1 MKMCRSPH
9 FGATQLACQA
19 CAAVVPS
26 VARNPGNKCELARF
40 SARYFTPGIVRHP
53 EPQAKDLWLASARL
67 LLAAALALIALAGMR
82 GRAHAADPVTIRI
95 FHADSLKSYIGDLSN
110 AFQAAHPSVQI
121 KPEGSGSLD
130 AIRKV
135 TDLRLPCDI
144 LITADWRL
152 LAQLHSDVEP
162 WVVIFAGNSIGLL
175 YTPQSKSAAE
185 INARNWYDVITR
197 DGVRYGHSDPARD
210 PAGYWTLIMWRLAER
225 YYKQPGLAAKLGA
238 GCPPANIR
246 PHSIYLVAL
255 LESSELDYYF
265 GYASDARL
273 GKLNFLAL
281 PPEINLGDLAMS
293 DQYASASAE
302 VGSSGNRRVIKGAPI
317 AFGVTLVSGASH
329 RMEALEFIA
338 LMTGPEGRKIA
349 AQNGLVSYPTA
360 FAYDPGNKMPRELQ
374 GLTRPLPK

>member
-1 MKMCRSPH
+1 MQIAPFWRDTAS
-9 FGATQLACQA
+9 T
-19 CAAVVPS
+19 PS
-26 VARNPGNKCELARF
+26 VRNYCSEREESRKQTRDSPLFRKTLTSGF
-40 SARYFTPGIVRHP
+40 VRHP
-53 EPQAKDLWLASARL
+53 EPQAKDLRLARARL
-67 LLAAALALIALAGMR
+67 VLVAALTLIVFAGMR
-82 GRAHAADPVTIRI
+82 GRGDAADPATIRV
-95 FHADSLKSYIGDLSN
+95 FHADSLKSYIGDVSK
-110 AFQAAHPSVQI
+110 AFQAAHPGVQV

-135 TDLRLPCDI
+135 TDLHLPCDI

-185 INARNWYDVITR
+185 INARNWYDVVAR

-225 YYKQPGLAAKLGA
+225 YYKQPGLAARLEA
-238 GCPPANIR
+238 GCPSANIR

-273 GKLNFLAL
+273 GKLSFLAL

-293 DQYASASAE
+293 GEYASASVE
-302 VGSSGNRRVIKGAPI
+302 VRSSGNRHVIKGAPI
-317 AFGVTLVSGASH
+317 AFGVTLVSGTSH
-329 RMEALEFIA
+329 RKEALEFIA
-338 LMTGPEGRKIA
+338 LMAGPQGRKIA
-349 AQNGLVSYPTA
+349 AQNGLVSYPNA
-360 FAYDPGNKMPRELQ
+360 FAYDPHDKLPQELQ
-374 GLTRPLPK
+374 ELARPLAQ

>member
-1 MKMCRSPH
+1 MKMRRLSH
-9 FGATQLACQA
+9 LDATPTSRQA
-19 CAAVVPS
+19 CAVVIPS
-26 VARNPGNKCELARF
+26 AARNPGSQREVARF
-40 SARYFTPGIVRHP
+40 SARYWTPGNVRQP
-53 EPQAKDLWLASARL
+53 EPRAKDLARASARL
-67 LLAAALALIALAGMR
+67 LLVAALTLILFAGMR
-82 GRAHAADPVTIRI
+82 GRAHGADPVAIRV

-110 AFQAAHPSVQI
+110 AFQAAHPGMQI

-135 TDLRLPCDI
+135 TDLHLPCDI

-152 LAQLHSDVEP
+152 LAQLHSDVEA

-175 YTPQSKSAAE
+175 YTPQSKNAGE
-185 INARNWYDVITR
+185 INVRNWYDVVTR

-225 YYKQPGLAAKLGA
+225 YYKQPGLAAELEA

-273 GKLNFLAL
+273 GNLEFLAL
-281 PPEINLGDLAMS
+281 PREINLSDLAMG
-293 DQYASASAE
+293 DQYASASVE
-302 VGSSGNRRVIKGAPI
+302 VGSSGNRHLIKGAPI

-329 RMEALEFIA
+329 RREAIEFIA
-338 LMTGPEGRKIA
+338 LMTGPEGRRIA
-349 AQNGLVSYPTA
+349 AQNGLVTYRTA
-360 FAYDPGNKMPRELQ
+360 FSYDPGNKMPRELQ
-374 GLTRPLPK
+374 GLTRPLPQ

>member
-1 MKMCRSPH
+1 MSK
-9 FGATQLACQA
+9 
-19 CAAVVPS
+19 
-26 VARNPGNKCELARF
+26 
-40 SARYFTPGIVRHP
+40 
-53 EPQAKDLWLASARL
+53 
-67 LLAAALALIALAGMR
+67 
-82 GRAHAADPVTIRI
+82 
-95 FHADSLKSYIGDLSN
+95 
-110 AFQAAHPSVQI
+110 AFQAAYPGVEI

-135 TDLRLPCDI
+135 TDLHLPCDI

-175 YTPQSKSAAE
+175 YTTESKSAAE
-185 INARNWYDVITR
+185 INSRNWYDVITR

-225 YYKQPGLAAKLGA
+225 YYKQPGLAAKLEA

-273 GKLNFLAL
+273 GKLKFLAL
-281 PPEINLGDLAMS
+281 PREINLGDLAMS
-293 DQYASASAE
+293 GEYGSASVE
-302 VGSSGNRRVIKGAPI
+302 VGSGSNRRVIKGAPI

-329 RMEALEFIA
+329 RKEALEFIA
-338 LMTGPEGRKIA
+338 LMARPEGRKIA
-349 AQNGLVSYPTA
+349 AQNGLVSYTNA
-360 FAYDPGNKMPRELQ
+360 FAYDPRNTMPHELR
-374 GLTRPLPK
+374 GLTRPLPQ

>member
-1 MKMCRSPH
+1 MKMRRLSH
-9 FGATQLACQA
+9 LDATPTSRQA
-19 CAAVVPS
+19 CAVVIPS
-26 VARNPGNKCELARF
+26 AARNPGRQREVARF
-40 SARYFTPGIVRHP
+40 SARYSTPGNVRP
-53 EPQAKDLWLASARL
+53 PQPRAKDLARVSARL
-67 LLAAALALIALAGMR
+67 LLIAALTLVALAGTR
-82 GRAHAADPVTIRI
+82 GRAGAADPVTIRI
-95 FHADSLKSYIGDLSN
+95 FHADSLKSYIGDVSK
-110 AFQAAHPSVQI
+110 AFQATHLGVQI

-135 TDLRLPCDI
+135 TDLHLPCDI

-185 INARNWYDVITR
+185 ISARNWYDVITR

-225 YYKQPGLAAKLGA
+225 YYKQPGLAAKLAA

-273 GKLNFLAL
+273 GNLEFLAL
-281 PPEINLGDLAMS
+281 PTEINLGDLAMS
-293 DQYASASAE
+293 GEYASASLE
-302 VGSSGNRRVIKGAPI
+302 VGRGGNRHVIKGAPI

-349 AQNGLVSYPTA
+349 AQNGLVSYTTA

-374 GLTRPLPK
+374 GLT

>member
-1 MKMCRSPH
+1 VSTRWPA
-9 FGATQLACQA
+9 F
-19 CAAVVPS
+19 S
-26 VARNPGNKCELARF
+26 V
-40 SARYFTPGIVRHP
+40 RYLTRGIVRHP
-53 EPQAKDLWLASARL
+53 ELQAKDLARASAWL
-67 LLAAALALIALAGMR
+67 LLVAALTLIVLACMQRSGS
-82 GRAHAADPVTIRI
+82 AADPATIRI
-95 FHADSLKSYIGDLSN
+95 FHADSLKSYIGDLSK
-110 AFQAAHPSVQI
+110 AFQAAHPNVQI

-135 TDLRLPCDI
+135 TDLHLPCDI
-144 LITADWRL
+144 LVTADWRL

-175 YTPQSKSAAE
+175 YTPQSKYAGE

-225 YYKQPGLAAKLGA
+225 YYRQPGLAAKLEA

-273 GKLNFLAL
+273 GKLEFLAL
-281 PPEINLGDLAMS
+281 PREINLGDLAMS
-293 DQYASASAE
+293 GEYASASVE
-302 VGSSGNRRVIKGAPI
+302 VGSGSRLIKGAPI
-317 AFGVTLVSGASH
+317 AFGVTLVSGTSH
-329 RMEALEFIA
+329 RKEALEFIA
-338 LMTGPEGRKIA
+338 LMAGPEGRKIA
-349 AQNGLVSYPTA
+349 AQNGLVSYANA
-360 FAYDPGNKMPRELQ
+360 FAHDPHDKLPHELQ
-374 GLTRPLPK
+374 GLTRPLGR

>member
-1 MKMCRSPH
+1 MKMRRLPH
-9 FGATQLACQA
+9 FGATLISRQA
-19 CAAVVPS
+19 CAVVLPS
-26 VARNPGNKCELARF
+26 AARNPGSKREVGHF
-40 SARYFTPGIVRHP
+40 SARHFTRGIGRHP
-53 EPQAKDLWLASARL
+53 EPEAKDLSRASARL
-67 LLAAALALIALAGMR
+67 LLVAAFTLIALTGMR
-82 GRAHAADPVTIRI
+82 GRADAADPVTIRI
-95 FHADSLKSYIGDLSN
+95 FHADSLKSYISDLSN
-110 AFQAAHPSVQI
+110 AFRAAHPGIEI

-130 AIRKV
+130 AMRKV
-135 TDLRLPCDI
+135 TDLHLPCDI

-225 YYKQPGLAAKLGA
+225 YYKQPGLAAKLEA
-238 GCPPANIR
+238 GCPPSNIR

-293 DQYASASAE
+293 GEYASASVE
-302 VGSSGNRRVIKGAPI
+302 VGSGGNRHVIKGAPI
-317 AFGVTLVSGASH
+317 AFGVTLASAASH
-329 RMEALEFIA
+329 RKEALEFIT
-338 LMTGPEGRKIA
+338 LMAGPEGRKIA
-349 AQNGLVSYPTA
+349 AQNGLVSYPNA
-360 FAYDPGNKMPRELQ
+360 FAYDPHDKLPHELQ
-374 GLTRPLPK
+374 GLTRPLAK